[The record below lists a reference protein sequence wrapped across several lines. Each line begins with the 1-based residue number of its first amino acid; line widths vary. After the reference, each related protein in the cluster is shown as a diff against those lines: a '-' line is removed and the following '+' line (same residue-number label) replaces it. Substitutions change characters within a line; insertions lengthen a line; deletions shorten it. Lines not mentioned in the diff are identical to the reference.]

1 MKEISTTIS
10 CHKDKQKNL
19 LQVVV
24 GIIVHNPKSPSS
36 LKQWFQGIS
45 WYSRKEGADKLN
57 VDNTLFCEF

>member
-24 GIIVHNPKSPSS
+24 GIIVHIPKSPSS
-36 LKQWFQGIS
+36 LKQRFQGIS
-45 WYSRKEGADKLN
+45 
-57 VDNTLFCEF
+57 

>member
-10 CHKDKQKNL
+10 CYKDKQKNL

-24 GIIVHNPKSPSS
+24 GIVVYQNGKKHSTKLKRVSSQIHIPKSRSS

-45 WYSRKEGADKLN
+45 
-57 VDNTLFCEF
+57 